1 MTKNTTIVSVIRW
14 AVGLLTIGVVIA
26 FFGFDAD
33 TAQGVLGGGVV
44 MILSFFAGG
53 FAAQRTGEAAAAG
66 FTGGA
71 VGLVVL
77 KLPVLG
83 LAVWALMT
91 HFGPI
96 AVVAGGCVV
105 VMAAVFSG
113 VSELVSPISREA

>member
-1 MTKNTTIVSVIRW
+1 MTKNTMIASVIRR
-14 AVGLLTIGVVIA
+14 ALGLLIIGVVIA
-26 FFGFDAD
+26 FFGFDAG

-53 FAAQRTGEAAAAG
+53 FAVQRIGEAAAAG

-71 VGLVVL
+71 AGVVVL

-83 LAVWALMT
+83 LAIWALMT
-91 HFGPI
+91 HFGPL

-105 VMAAVFSG
+105 VTAIVFSG
-113 VSELVSPISREA
+113 VSELVMPISREA